1 MRSSPT
7 LLFDL
12 DGTLADTAPDLC
24 HTMNV
29 LLARHGRPAVPEARV
44 RHMVGGG
51 ARKIMERGFDETGAP
66 ASPALL
72 DQLFDEFIAHYG
84 ANIALHSRVWPGL
97 LPHLERF
104 HANGVKMGVC
114 TNKVEDLSRKLLAA
128 LNIADYFPVVIGGD
142 TLAVKKPD
150 PAHLLEAIRRLGGE
164 AASTV
169 MIGDSAPD
177 IEAATAAGLPSIC
190 VSFGYTR
197 TPPQE
202 LGATILIDHFDELP
216 AALARLLPAHFE
228 RLA

>member
-1 MRSSPT
+1 MSSPPT

-12 DGTLADTAPDLC
+12 DGTIADTAPDLC

-29 LLARHGRPAVPEARV
+29 LLERHGRPRVPEDRV
-44 RHMVGGG
+44 RHLVGGG
-51 ARKIMERGFDETGAP
+51 ARKIMERGFAETGAA
-66 ASPALL
+66 ASEGLL
-72 DQLFDEFIAHYG
+72 DQLFDEFISHYG
-84 ANIALHSRVWPGL
+84 ANVALHSRVWPGL

-114 TNKVEDLSRKLLAA
+114 TNKVEHLSRKLLAA
-128 LNIADYFPVVIGGD
+128 LDIADYFPVVIGGD

-150 PAHLLEAIRRLGGE
+150 PAHLLEAVRRLGGTPE
-164 AASTV
+164 TAV

-177 IEAATAAGLPSIC
+177 IEAANAANLPSIC

-197 TPPQE
+197 VPPQE

-216 AALARLLPAHFE
+216 AALARLLPAHF
-228 RLA
+228 